1 VAYYGSE
8 AAVEAVEEFLN
19 LASYGIN
26 DELATMRTVLSVTTD
41 NLPDIAAVE
50 KYYPKEL
57 QARQFPHMSIVY
69 NSDTAEQQANSRMIN
84 LSLELRLTVLDMNVD
99 GGATEVGLAMCR
111 YRDALTKIFLRRT
124 PMGKQG
130 WTLNNGGTG
139 TAQGRVIRA
148 TIEQNRLAFDPEI
161 QASTPNMML
170 MTSLLVRMQED
181 Y

>member
-1 VAYYGSE
+1 M
-8 AAVEAVEEFLN
+8 EAVEEFLN